1 MPILKVGPLMRYYLD
16 NKPEVVL
23 GGMTVDD
30 VLQNAVSQYPALKF
44 HLFDS
49 AGKIRRHIN
58 IFVNDQ
64 SIRELDGLKTHL
76 EENDR
81 VILMAS
87 ISGG

>member
-1 MPILKVGPLMRYYLD
+1 MRYYLD
-16 NKPEVVL
+16 NQSEVAVD
-23 GGMTVDD
+23 GETVDD
-30 VLQNAVSQYPALKF
+30 ILHNAVTQYPALKF

-49 AGKIRRHIN
+49 GGKIRRHIN

-64 SIRELDGLKTHL
+64 NIRDLNGLETQLK
-76 EENDR
+76 ENDR